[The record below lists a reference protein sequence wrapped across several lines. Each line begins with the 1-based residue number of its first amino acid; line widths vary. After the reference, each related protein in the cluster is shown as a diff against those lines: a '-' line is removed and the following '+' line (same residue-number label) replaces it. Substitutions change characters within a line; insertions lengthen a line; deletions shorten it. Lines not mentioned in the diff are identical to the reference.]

1 MVIAPAR
8 LIGIPGLDDRG
19 LSAAEGEPVH
29 DRWWRLVEQIRG
41 IPAFTWEGVK
51 AKAKVVDLAACLLD
65 DPQSAVDDLV
75 HYVLPEVATWRGR
88 P

>member
-8 LIGIPGLDDRG
+8 LIGIPGFDNGG
-19 LSAAEGEPVH
+19 LSAAEGEPAD

-51 AKAKVVDLAACLLD
+51 AKAKVADLSARLLD
-65 DPQSAVDDLV
+65 ELQSAVDDLV
-75 HYVLPEVATWRGR
+75 HYVLAEVATGRGR